1 MHELIALTIF
11 IAIITAPMIIATQVS
26 RNIREEGRY

>member
-1 MHELIALTIF
+1 MHEIIVLACFIGIIA
-11 IAIITAPMIIATQVS
+11 APMIIATQVS